1 MSDAPAPVAEGS
13 ASRPRPSRRG
23 GRGRGNR
30 SHRRP
35 QTQTTERSHD
45 AQPPTQPPSQ
55 IQSTQNP
62 PSDPSADAPRSRR
75 GPRRG
80 RGGGRGG
87 GAPSEGSSRRQRQRG
102 GDRGT
107 TSTGRRFEGR
117 LTKAEQ
123 APEDEQIDATV
134 DTNDLGL
141 RADAPAFVPGTQP
154 EHVANKATP
163 STTAPAKKKPKA
175 KNAPPP
181 PPKVTTKSV
190 APDIATRIHEDIA
203 HNLYEFVSRNGRRT
217 KVLLRRTLLVA
228 REKETPLPPEPGAV
242 LAVTFPKKY
251 FHQTTLAGV
260 RKKLTRGRFPAFHL
274 IHADRPVH
282 GSGKAVRTRAIRPVM
297 LDPARHVQLWA
308 LLKIAFAAGIR
319 PPSVVRIPIM
329 KMDGAAG
336 KSVGIFCRAAS
347 ILALDPATRVSVTE
361 MLCSSKDEEMDSQ
374 MLRDE
379 DGEESHVEEWTE
391 CPCRAVADA
400 TLLCPFATKVLLSTL
415 SVSAS
420 ARLAC
425 IVVAMLVLSG
435 VVPANRRRLNVRLC
449 GGSSSLIFAQVMKM
463 WRPNISALECVAM
476 LKNVPCWL
484 ADARCGRICGE
495 TLKCGSHTCKKN
507 CHRPGD
513 CEDTLKPCQ
522 QPCGKTKTM
531 CGHPCTEPCHAPYP
545 CPEKTPCS
553 SKITVTCG
561 CGRLRQERRCN
572 AAKAVASKGQV
583 QQPQR
588 LPAVTPL
595 TCDDECAR
603 LERNRSL
610 ASALGV
616 DINPS
621 TTVAQNLTATNLP
634 YSSETLD
641 IGQSNTTFC
650 TLSAGKVIPAGVVH
664 SLATDWG
671 FASESFDPEPHR
683 HVFVLK
689 PTVWNPPLLGMGNG
703 TAIGIGGMSVSECV
717 KLRERQRQKEREA
730 QRLAAAESKA
740 QREAVKAQANA
751 ANEGGWA
758 QVAASRRSNA
768 STRSTTPNPGTA
780 SRSGSMFAALAG
792 DDGSTWGAPKKEKL
806 VLRSGVGAGKQ
817 MRTRQPA
824 AEVVD
829 SWEEEEEKQELEE
842 RAQEREQE
850 QEQEQDDGQGD
861 IQKETTEIETTGTGE
876 AIATSSAV

>member
-30 SHRRP
+30 NHRRP
-35 QTQTTERSHD
+35 QTQATERSHD
-45 AQPPTQPPSQ
+45 AQAAQPPTQQSSQ
-55 IQSTQNP
+55 LQPTQNS
-62 PSDPSADAPRSRR
+62 PSDLPADAPRSRR

-80 RGGGRGG
+80 RGGGRGD

-117 LTKAEQ
+117 LTKPEQ
-123 APEDEQIDATV
+123 APEGEQV
-134 DTNDLGL
+134 DTAVDANDLGL
-141 RADAPAFVPGTQP
+141 RADAPAFVPGTQSEP
-154 EHVANKATP
+154 VANEPTP
-163 STTAPAKKKPKA
+163 STTSAPTKKKPKA

-203 HNLYEFVSRNGRRT
+203 HNLYECPICTAELGRRSRVWNCGLCWT
-217 KVLLRRTLLVA
+217 VFHLSCVKKWSKNEGAAAQDSARRQGEGTLEHPQCFRVCKAGLHCGRHACAERCCPGEQKAVERQALRRKLKSHLRPSDEDVEAEHICTRVCGRMLKCGRHTCPELCHKGPCNTC
-228 REKETPLPPEPGAV
+228 REAIFEEISCNCGRSVLYPPLPCGTQPPPCSAPCER
-242 LAVTFPKKY
+242 PKSCG
-251 FHQTTLAGV
+251 HPQTPHNCHT
-260 RKKLTRGRFPAFHL
+260 
-274 IHADRPVH
+274 
-282 GSGKAVRTRAIRPVM
+282 
-297 LDPARHVQLWA
+297 
-308 LLKIAFAAGIR
+308 
-319 PPSVVRIPIM
+319 
-329 KMDGAAG
+329 
-336 KSVGIFCRAAS
+336 
-347 ILALDPATRVSVTE
+347 
-361 MLCSSKDEEMDSQ
+361 DEE
-374 MLRDE
+374 
-379 DGEESHVEEWTE
+379 E
-391 CPCRAVADA
+391 CPK
-400 TLLCPFATKVLLSTL
+400 CPYLTEKM
-415 SVSAS
+415 
-420 ARLAC
+420 C
-425 IVVAMLVLSG
+425 
-435 VVPANRRRLNVRLC
+435 LC
-449 GGSSSLIFAQVMKM
+449 GKQI
-463 WRPNISALECVAM
+463 

-495 TLKCGSHTCKKN
+495 TLKCGSHTCQKN

-553 SKITVTCG
+553 SMITVTCG

-572 AAKAVASKGQV
+572 AAKAVASKGQL

-621 TTVAQNLTATNLP
+621 TTVAQNATASLP

-641 IGQSNTTFC
+641 MYIQLSSSAPLSTLQSYES
-650 TLSAGKVIPAGVVH
+650 TLHSLAANPTQRSVRFQPAKSSLRAFVH

-730 QRLAAAESKA
+730 QRLAAAEAKA

-751 ANEGGWA
+751 TNEGGWA

-768 STRSTTPNPGTA
+768 STRSTTPNPGTT

-792 DDGSTWGAPKKEKL
+792 DDGSTWGAP
-806 VLRSGVGAGKQ
+806 
-817 MRTRQPA
+817 
-824 AEVVD
+824 
-829 SWEEEEEKQELEE
+829 
-842 RAQEREQE
+842 
-850 QEQEQDDGQGD
+850 
-861 IQKETTEIETTGTGE
+861 
-876 AIATSSAV
+876 

>member
-55 IQSTQNP
+55 IQSTQIP
-62 PSDPSADAPRSRR
+62 PPDPPADAPRSRR

-87 GAPSEGSSRRQRQRG
+87 GAPSEGSSHRQRQRG

-123 APEDEQIDATV
+123 APEDEQIDAAV

-181 PPKVTTKSV
+181 PPKVTTKS
-190 APDIATRIHEDIA
+190 
-203 HNLYEFVSRNGRRT
+203 
-217 KVLLRRTLLVA
+217 VLLRRTLLVA

-347 ILALDPATRVSVTE
+347 ILALDPATRVSV
-361 MLCSSKDEEMDSQ
+361 
-374 MLRDE
+374 
-379 DGEESHVEEWTE
+379 V
-391 CPCRAVADA
+391 
-400 TLLCPFATKVLLSTL
+400 
-415 SVSAS
+415 
-420 ARLAC
+420 
-425 IVVAMLVLSG
+425 IV
-435 VVPANRRRLNVRLC
+435 RR
-449 GGSSSLIFAQVMKM
+449 G
-463 WRPNISALECVAM
+463 
-476 LKNVPCWL
+476 
-484 ADARCGRICGE
+484 
-495 TLKCGSHTCKKN
+495 
-507 CHRPGD
+507 
-513 CEDTLKPCQ
+513 
-522 QPCGKTKTM
+522 
-531 CGHPCTEPCHAPYP
+531 
-545 CPEKTPCS
+545 
-553 SKITVTCG
+553 
-561 CGRLRQERRCN
+561 
-572 AAKAVASKGQV
+572 
-583 QQPQR
+583 
-588 LPAVTPL
+588 
-595 TCDDECAR
+595 
-603 LERNRSL
+603 
-610 ASALGV
+610 
-616 DINPS
+616 
-621 TTVAQNLTATNLP
+621 
-634 YSSETLD
+634 
-641 IGQSNTTFC
+641 
-650 TLSAGKVIPAGVVH
+650 
-664 SLATDWG
+664 
-671 FASESFDPEPHR
+671 
-683 HVFVLK
+683 
-689 PTVWNPPLLGMGNG
+689 
-703 TAIGIGGMSVSECV
+703 
-717 KLRERQRQKEREA
+717 
-730 QRLAAAESKA
+730 
-740 QREAVKAQANA
+740 
-751 ANEGGWA
+751 
-758 QVAASRRSNA
+758 
-768 STRSTTPNPGTA
+768 
-780 SRSGSMFAALAG
+780 
-792 DDGSTWGAPKKEKL
+792 
-806 VLRSGVGAGKQ
+806 
-817 MRTRQPA
+817 
-824 AEVVD
+824 
-829 SWEEEEEKQELEE
+829 
-842 RAQEREQE
+842 
-850 QEQEQDDGQGD
+850 
-861 IQKETTEIETTGTGE
+861 
-876 AIATSSAV
+876 

>member
-30 SHRRP
+30 NHRRP
-35 QTQTTERSHD
+35 QTQATERSHD
-45 AQPPTQPPSQ
+45 AQAAQPPTQQSSQ
-55 IQSTQNP
+55 LQPTQNS
-62 PSDPSADAPRSRR
+62 PSDLPADAPRSRR

-80 RGGGRGG
+80 RGGGRGD

-117 LTKAEQ
+117 LTKPEQ
-123 APEDEQIDATV
+123 APEGEQV
-134 DTNDLGL
+134 DTAVDANDLGL
-141 RADAPAFVPGTQP
+141 RADAPAFVPGTQSEP
-154 EHVANKATP
+154 VANEPTP
-163 STTAPAKKKPKA
+163 STTSAPTKKKPKA

-203 HNLYEFVSRNGRRT
+203 HNLYECPICTAELGRRSRVWNCGLCWT
-217 KVLLRRTLLVA
+217 VFHLSCVKKWSKNEGAAAQDSARRQGEGTLEHPQCFRVCKAGLHCGRHACAERCCPGEQKAVERQALRRKLKSHLRPSDEDVEAEHICTRVCGRMLKCGRHTCPELCHKGPCNTC
-228 REKETPLPPEPGAV
+228 REAIFEEISCNCGRSVLYPPLPCGTQPPPCSAPCER
-242 LAVTFPKKY
+242 PKSCG
-251 FHQTTLAGV
+251 HPQTPHNCHT
-260 RKKLTRGRFPAFHL
+260 
-274 IHADRPVH
+274 
-282 GSGKAVRTRAIRPVM
+282 
-297 LDPARHVQLWA
+297 
-308 LLKIAFAAGIR
+308 
-319 PPSVVRIPIM
+319 
-329 KMDGAAG
+329 
-336 KSVGIFCRAAS
+336 
-347 ILALDPATRVSVTE
+347 
-361 MLCSSKDEEMDSQ
+361 DEE
-374 MLRDE
+374 
-379 DGEESHVEEWTE
+379 E
-391 CPCRAVADA
+391 CPK
-400 TLLCPFATKVLLSTL
+400 CPYLTEKM
-415 SVSAS
+415 
-420 ARLAC
+420 C
-425 IVVAMLVLSG
+425 
-435 VVPANRRRLNVRLC
+435 LC
-449 GGSSSLIFAQVMKM
+449 GKQI
-463 WRPNISALECVAM
+463 

-495 TLKCGSHTCKKN
+495 TLKCGSHTCQKN

-553 SKITVTCG
+553 SMITVTCG

-572 AAKAVASKGQV
+572 AAKAVASKGQL

-621 TTVAQNLTATNLP
+621 TTVAQNATASLP

-641 IGQSNTTFC
+641 MYIQLSSSAPLSTLQSYES
-650 TLSAGKVIPAGVVH
+650 TLHSLAANPTQRSVRFQPAKSSLRAFVH

-730 QRLAAAESKA
+730 QRLAAAEAKA

-751 ANEGGWA
+751 TNEGGWA

-768 STRSTTPNPGTA
+768 STRSTTPNPGTT

-817 MRTRQPA
+817 LRTPQPA

-829 SWEEEEEKQELEE
+829 SWEEEEEKQEQEE
-842 RAQEREQE
+842 RAREQE
-850 QEQEQDDGQGD
+850 QGQEQDDGQGD
-861 IQKETTEIETTGTGE
+861 VQQGTSELETAQTGE
-876 AIATSSAV
+876 AIATSSVV

>member
-30 SHRRP
+30 NHRRP
-35 QTQTTERSHD
+35 QTQATERSHD
-45 AQPPTQPPSQ
+45 AQAAQPPTQQSSQ
-55 IQSTQNP
+55 LQPTQNS
-62 PSDPSADAPRSRR
+62 PSDLPADAPRSRR

-80 RGGGRGG
+80 RGGGRGD

-117 LTKAEQ
+117 LTKPEQ
-123 APEDEQIDATV
+123 APEGEQV
-134 DTNDLGL
+134 DTAVDANDLGL
-141 RADAPAFVPGTQP
+141 RADAPAFVPGTQSEP
-154 EHVANKATP
+154 VANEPTP
-163 STTAPAKKKPKA
+163 STTSAPTKKKPKA

-203 HNLYEFVSRNGRRT
+203 HNLYECPICTAELGRRSRVWNCGLCWT
-217 KVLLRRTLLVA
+217 VFHLSCVKKWSKNEGAAAQDSARRQGEGTLEHPQCFRVCKAGLHCGRHACAERCCPGEQKAVERQALRRKLKSHLRPSDEDVEAEHICTRVCGRMLKCGRHTCPELCHKGPCNTC
-228 REKETPLPPEPGAV
+228 REAIFEEISCNCGRSVLYPPLPCGTQPPPCSAPCER
-242 LAVTFPKKY
+242 PKSCG
-251 FHQTTLAGV
+251 HPQTPHNCHT
-260 RKKLTRGRFPAFHL
+260 
-274 IHADRPVH
+274 
-282 GSGKAVRTRAIRPVM
+282 
-297 LDPARHVQLWA
+297 
-308 LLKIAFAAGIR
+308 
-319 PPSVVRIPIM
+319 
-329 KMDGAAG
+329 
-336 KSVGIFCRAAS
+336 
-347 ILALDPATRVSVTE
+347 
-361 MLCSSKDEEMDSQ
+361 DEE
-374 MLRDE
+374 
-379 DGEESHVEEWTE
+379 E
-391 CPCRAVADA
+391 CPK
-400 TLLCPFATKVLLSTL
+400 CPYLTEKM
-415 SVSAS
+415 
-420 ARLAC
+420 C
-425 IVVAMLVLSG
+425 
-435 VVPANRRRLNVRLC
+435 LC
-449 GGSSSLIFAQVMKM
+449 GKQI
-463 WRPNISALECVAM
+463 

-495 TLKCGSHTCKKN
+495 TLKCGSHTCQKN

-553 SKITVTCG
+553 SMITVTCG

-572 AAKAVASKGQV
+572 AAKAVASKGQL

-621 TTVAQNLTATNLP
+621 TTVAQNATASLP

-641 IGQSNTTFC
+641 MYIQLSSSAPLSTLQSYES
-650 TLSAGKVIPAGVVH
+650 TLHSLAANPTQRSVRFQPAKSSLRAFVH

-730 QRLAAAESKA
+730 QRLAAAEAKA

-751 ANEGGWA
+751 TNEGGWA

-768 STRSTTPNPGTA
+768 STRSTTPNPGTT

-792 DDGSTWGAPKKEKL
+792 DDGSTWG
-806 VLRSGVGAGKQ
+806 VGAGKQ
-817 MRTRQPA
+817 LRTPQPA

-829 SWEEEEEKQELEE
+829 SWEEEEEKQEQEE
-842 RAQEREQE
+842 RAREQE
-850 QEQEQDDGQGD
+850 QGQEQDDGQGD
-861 IQKETTEIETTGTGE
+861 VQQGTSELETAQTGE
-876 AIATSSAV
+876 AIATSSVV